1 MLMTQRY
8 FKALEPILNVLEM
21 LYAVYCYIVSG
32 LCPTL
37 SKCEIAGIICEKM
50 QRWDSVNRK
59 VYI

>member
-21 LYAVYCYIVSG
+21 LDQFYIVSG
-32 LCPTL
+32 LCPNL